1 MKNTML
7 NKVVVNQLNDVVRVI
22 TSKTY
27 NGENIPLKMTK
38 KVGLALSILTS
49 DNGDLTS
56 SDFVG

>member
-1 MKNTML
+1 ML

-56 SDFVG
+56 SDFIG